1 MKKFTR
7 RLPVKILCFILCV
20 FFLCATVV
28 SAFGTIF
35 IALEGFFTRTEE
47 EILWDAVYRDV
58 SIDANVIT
66 FSAASG
72 KDYHVDEVFAKD
84 KTNLRYA
91 VFDDAGNLKMSN
103 FDGKG
108 SWDYYFSFEIYKDK
122 FNNWNTNLVR
132 SGDTMISGKNI
143 WTFAVYLEE
152 GFPVDDEY
160 SFYATFV
167 SVLYSLRYWIFA
179 IALGSLALFL
189 TLFITLL
196 CASGRRPDSEE
207 VHAGY
212 LNKIPFDIILA
223 GACALAISFLLL
235 LDETDHDEI
244 AYAISVIVSLVA
256 APIILIGLSMSIATR
271 IKQHSLLKN
280 TVVWRICKLVCK
292 FFKFIA
298 GEIVRI
304 FRALPMI
311 WRGATVL
318 TVNAI
323 LDLIFVCMIIDRDFC
338 EIGIFLSLSKTAI
351 LFGLGIYAAIFMRR
365 LQKGAQALADG
376 NLSYQTDTKA
386 MYWDFKKHGENLNR
400 ISEGMSVAVEK
411 RLQSERMKAE
421 LITNVSHDIKTPLTS
436 IINYSS
442 LISDE
447 KCDCEK
453 HAEYS
458 EVLVRKSEHLKRLLD
473 DLVEISKAQSGNLDV
488 ELTPCDANVLLTQ
501 ASGEYIQKCENA
513 GLELITDIP
522 DGRIR
527 IMADSRRIWRVFE
540 NLLNNAVKYSL
551 SGSRVYIALSRY
563 GDFARFT
570 FRNTSKT
577 MLNITPDEL
586 AERFVRGDSART
598 TEGNGLGLSIA
609 KSLTE
614 LQNGKMD
621 IEIDGD
627 LFKVTLLFPVVE

>member
-20 FFLCATVV
+20 FFLCATVA
-28 SAFGTIF
+28 SAFCTIF
-35 IALEGFFTRTEE
+35 IALEGFYTRTEE
-47 EILWDAVYRDV
+47 EILWDAVHRETRNAAD
-58 SIDANVIT
+58 IIT
-66 FSAASG
+66 YSAVSG
-72 KDYHVDEVFAKD
+72 KDYHVDEIYARD

-91 VFDDAGNLKMSN
+91 VFDSSNNLVMANCDGN
-103 FDGKG
+103 G
-108 SWDYYFSFEIYKDK
+108 SWEYYFSFERIKEYDG
-122 FNNWNTNLVR
+122 WNVYFIR
-132 SGDTMISGKNI
+132 SGSTRISGDNI
-143 WTFAVYLEE
+143 WTFAVYLDK
-152 GFPVDDEY
+152 GLPVYDEY
-160 SFYATFV
+160 VFYSGFV

-179 IALGSLALFL
+179 IAFGSFALFI

-207 VHAGY
+207 VHVGY
-212 LNKIPFDIILA
+212 FNRIPFDIVLA
-223 GACALAISFLLL
+223 GACALAIPFLVL
-235 LDETDHDEI
+235 LDETEHD
-244 AYAISVIVSLVA
+244 AVPYAISATVSSVA
-256 APIILIGLSMSIATR
+256 AAIILIGLSMSIAMR

-311 WRGATVL
+311 WRGVTVL

-323 LDLIFVCMIIDRDFC
+323 LDLIFVCMIVDRDFS
-338 EIGIFLSLSKTAI
+338 EIGVFLSLSKTVI
-351 LFGLGIYAAIFMRR
+351 LFVLGIYAAMFMRR

-488 ELTPCDANVLLTQ
+488 ELAPCDANVLLTQ

-522 DGRIR
+522 ESKIG
-527 IMADSRRIWRVFE
+527 IMADGRRIWRVFE

-551 SGSRVYIALSRY
+551 FGSRVYISLSRY

-577 MLNITPDEL
+577 MLNITPNEL
-586 AERFVRGDSART
+586 TERFVRGDSARS

>member
-1 MKKFTR
+1 M
-7 RLPVKILCFILCV
+7 LVKIICFILCV

-28 SAFGTIF
+28 SALGAVF
-35 IALEGFFTRTEE
+35 IALEGFYTRTENE
-47 EILWDAVYRDV
+47 LLWDAIHRDV

-72 KDYHVDEVFAKD
+72 KDYHVDEIFAKD

-103 FDGKG
+103 FDGNG

-122 FNNWNTNLVR
+122 FNNWNVNLVR

-160 SFYATFV
+160 SFYADFV

-212 LNKIPFDIILA
+212 LNKIPFDIILV
-223 GACALAISFLLL
+223 GACALAIPFLVL
-235 LDETDHDEI
+235 LDETDRDEI
-244 AYAISVIVSLVA
+244 AFAISATVSSVA
-256 APIILIGLSMSIATR
+256 AAIISIGLSMSIATR

-280 TVVWRICKLVCK
+280 TVVWRICKLVWK

-298 GEIVRI
+298 VEIVRI

-311 WRGATVL
+311 WRSVVL
-318 TVNAI
+318 LTTNAI
-323 LDLIFVCMIIDRDFC
+323 LDFMIVLMLADDGLEELGILLFFVKMAVI
-338 EIGIFLSLSKTAI
+338 
-351 LFGLGIYAAIFMRR
+351 FGLGIYAAMFMRR

-400 ISEGMSVAVEK
+400 ISEGMSAAVEK

-453 HAEYS
+453 HSEYS

-513 GLELITDIP
+513 GLELVTAIP
-522 DGRIR
+522 EGRIS
-527 IMADSRRIWRVFE
+527 IMADGRRIWRVFE

-551 SGSRVYIALSRY
+551 SGSRVYISLSRY

-586 AERFVRGDSART
+586 AERFVRGDSSRS

-627 LFKVTLLFPVVE
+627 LFKVTLLFPIVE

>member
-1 MKKFTR
+1 M
-7 RLPVKILCFILCV
+7 PVKILCFILCV

-28 SAFGTIF
+28 SAFGAIF
-35 IALEGFFTRTEE
+35 IALEGFYTRTEE

-122 FNNWNTNLVR
+122 FNNWNANLVR

-160 SFYATFV
+160 SFSATFV

-223 GACALAISFLLL
+223 GACALAIAFLVL

-323 LDLIFVCMIIDRDFC
+323 LDLIFVCMIVDRGFS
-338 EIGIFLSLSKTAI
+338 EIGVFLSLSKTAI
-351 LFGLGIYAAIFMRR
+351 LFGLGIYAAMFMRR

-376 NLSYQTDTKA
+376 DLSYQTDTKA

-522 DGRIR
+522 DGRLR

>member
-1 MKKFTR
+1 MKNFTR

-20 FFLCATVV
+20 LFLCATVV

-35 IALEGFFTRTEE
+35 IALEGFYTRTEE
-47 EILWDAVYRDV
+47 EVLWDAVYRDV

-72 KDYHVDEVFAKD
+72 EDYHVDEIYAKD

-103 FDGKG
+103 FDGNG
-108 SWDYYFSFEIYKDK
+108 SWDYYFSFEIYKDIYD
-122 FNNWNTNLVR
+122 NWNVNLAR

-179 IALGSLALFL
+179 IALGSFALFL

-196 CASGRRPDSEE
+196 CASGRRPNSDE

-212 LNKIPFDIILA
+212 LNKIPFDVVLA
-223 GACALAISFLLL
+223 GACALAIAFLLL

-280 TVVWRICKLVCK
+280 TVVWRVCKLVWK

-311 WRGATVL
+311 WRGVTVL

-338 EIGIFLSLSKTAI
+338 EIGVFLSLSKTAI

-400 ISEGMSVAVEK
+400 ISEGMSAAVEK

-442 LISDE
+442 LISEE

-501 ASGEYIQKCENA
+501 ASGEYMQKCENA
-513 GLELITDIP
+513 GLELVTAIP
-522 DGRIR
+522 EGRIR
-527 IMADSRRIWRVFE
+527 IMADGRRIWRVFE

-551 SGSRVYIALSRY
+551 SGSRVYISLARY
-563 GDFARFT
+563 GDFASFT

-586 AERFVRGDSART
+586 TERFVRGDTSRS

-621 IEIDGD
+621 IDIDGD
-627 LFKVTLLFPVVE
+627 LFKVTLLFPIVE

>member
-1 MKKFTR
+1 MKNLVRK
-7 RLPVKILCFILCV
+7 LPIKIVCFIFCV
-20 FFLCATVV
+20 LFLFTTVISV
-28 SAFGTIF
+28 LGTIF
-35 IALEGFFTRTEE
+35 IAFEGFYTHSEE
-47 EILWDAVYRDV
+47 DILWDAVHRE
-58 SIDANVIT
+58 ATNAATTIT

-72 KDYHVDEVFAKD
+72 KDYHVDEIFAKD

-103 FDGKG
+103 FDGIG
-108 SWDYYFSFEIYKDK
+108 SWDYYFSFEVYEDTAG
-122 FNNWNTNLVR
+122 WNVNFIR
-132 SGDTMISGKNI
+132 SGTTRISGDNI

-152 GFPVDDEY
+152 GLPVNDEY
-160 SFYATFV
+160 VFYSEFV
-167 SVLYSLRYWIFA
+167 SVLYSLKYWIYG
-179 IALGSLALFL
+179 IAAGSLALFL

-196 CASGRRPDSEE
+196 CASGRRPNFDE
-207 VHAGY
+207 VHEGY
-212 LNKIPFDIILA
+212 LNRIPFDVFFAGVCLLMIPFII
-223 GACALAISFLLL
+223 L
-235 LDETDHDEI
+235 LDEADFDKY
-244 AYAISVIVSLVA
+244 AYMFAIIVSLLAASVA
-256 APIILIGLSMSIATR
+256 FIGLSVSIAARVKGRT
-271 IKQHSLLKN
+271 LFKN
-280 TVVWRICKLVCK
+280 TVVWRICALLRKIIRLICRKTV
-292 FFKFIA
+292 
-298 GEIVRI
+298 EI
-304 FRALPMI
+304 FRSLPMI
-311 WRGATVL
+311 WRTVIVL

-323 LDLIFVCMIIDRDFC
+323 LDLIFVCMIVDRGFS
-338 EIGIFLSLSKTAI
+338 EIGVFLSLSKTAI

-400 ISEGMSVAVEK
+400 ISEGMSAAVEK

-442 LISDE
+442 LISEE

-522 DGRIR
+522 EGRIR
-527 IMADSRRIWRVFE
+527 IMADGRRIWRVFE

-551 SGSRVYIALSRY
+551 SGSRVYISLARY
-563 GDFARFT
+563 GDFASFT

-586 AERFVRGDSART
+586 TERFVRGDTSRS

-621 IEIDGD
+621 IDIDGD
-627 LFKVTLLFPVVE
+627 LFKVTLLFPIVE

>member
-1 MKKFTR
+1 MKNLVRK
-7 RLPVKILCFILCV
+7 LPIKIVCFIFCV
-20 FFLCATVV
+20 LFLFTTVISV
-28 SAFGTIF
+28 LGTIF
-35 IALEGFFTRTEE
+35 IAFEGFYTHSEE
-47 EILWDAVYRDV
+47 DILWDAVHRE
-58 SIDANVIT
+58 ATNAATTIT

-72 KDYHVDEVFAKD
+72 KDYHVDEIFAKD

-103 FDGKG
+103 FDGIG
-108 SWDYYFSFEIYKDK
+108 SWDYYFSFEVYEDTAG
-122 FNNWNTNLVR
+122 WNVNFIR
-132 SGDTMISGKNI
+132 SGTTRISGDNI

-152 GFPVDDEY
+152 GLPVNDEY
-160 SFYATFV
+160 VFYSEFV
-167 SVLYSLRYWIFA
+167 SVLYSLKYWIYG
-179 IALGSLALFL
+179 IAAGSFALFL

-196 CASGRRPDSEE
+196 CASGRRPNSDE

-212 LNKIPFDIILA
+212 LNKIPFDVVLA
-223 GACALAISFLLL
+223 GACALAVSFFVL

-280 TVVWRICKLVCK
+280 TVVWRVCKLVWK

-323 LDLIFVCMIIDRDFC
+323 LDLIFVCMIVDRGFS
-338 EIGIFLSLSKTAI
+338 EIGVFLSLSKTAI

-400 ISEGMSVAVEK
+400 ISEGMSAAVEK

-436 IINYSS
+436 IINYSN

-453 HAEYS
+453 HSEY
-458 EVLVRKSEHLKRLLD
+458 
-473 DLVEISKAQSGNLDV
+473 
-488 ELTPCDANVLLTQ
+488 
-501 ASGEYIQKCENA
+501 
-513 GLELITDIP
+513 
-522 DGRIR
+522 
-527 IMADSRRIWRVFE
+527 
-540 NLLNNAVKYSL
+540 
-551 SGSRVYIALSRY
+551 
-563 GDFARFT
+563 
-570 FRNTSKT
+570 
-577 MLNITPDEL
+577 
-586 AERFVRGDSART
+586 
-598 TEGNGLGLSIA
+598 
-609 KSLTE
+609 
-614 LQNGKMD
+614 
-621 IEIDGD
+621 
-627 LFKVTLLFPVVE
+627 

>member
-28 SAFGTIF
+28 STFGAVF
-35 IALEGFFTRTEE
+35 IALEGFYTRTEE
-47 EILWDAVYRDV
+47 ELLWDAVYRDA

-400 ISEGMSVAVEK
+400 ISEGMSAAVEK